1 MLIKELFEKSEN
13 GTLTFEQFE
22 SLMKE
27 NGANFKDLS
36 TGDYVSVGKH
46 NNLLE
51 AKDKEIETL
60 NNTIKTRD
68 TDLEELKTKLAE
80 AGTDAEKL
88 TTLTNDFTNLQG
100 KYDADVK
107 AYKEQLKKQAYEFAV
122 KEYANTLN
130 FTSAAAKRDFTQ
142 SLIRE
147 NYKMDNGK
155 IMGAED
161 FRVKYESENADA
173 FKAVEPAPEPA
184 PAPAPQ
190 EPPKPT
196 FTAPTQ
202 GTPNPPHVSL
212 SQLMQQKN
220 ENPDM
225 TINF

>member
-1 MLIKELFEKSEN
+1 MVIKELFEKAEN

-27 NGANFKDLS
+27 SGANFKDMS
-36 TGDYVSVGKH
+36 TGEYVSKH
-46 NNLLE
+46 KYDDALE

-60 NNTIKTRD
+60 NKTIGTRD
-68 TDLEELKTKLAE
+68 TDLEELKTKLSE

-88 TTLTNDFTNLQG
+88 NTLTDDFTKLQG

-130 FTSAAAKRDFTQ
+130 FSSAAAKRDFTQ
-142 SLIRE
+142 SLIKE

-161 FRVKYESENADA
+161 FRVKYESENTDA
-173 FKAVEPAPEPA
+173 FKAVEPT
-184 PAPAPQ
+184 PAPQ
-190 EPPKPT
+190 PTPEPTPKPA
-196 FTAPTQ
+196 FVNPTP
-202 GTPNPPHVSL
+202 GTPNPAHVSL
-212 SQLMQQKN
+212 SQMMQAKN

-225 TINF
+225 TVTF